1 MHIYLETTAS
11 PVSAVISASSQNIC
25 EGDQVQFNASL
36 STNAT
41 TYEWYTQGA
50 NPNYSTNLSVNAD
63 YNNSGVHTTYLRAYN
78 SCGFS
83 NLDSIV
89 ILFHQVLMF
98 QLGQVILF
106 MPWRNYY
113 FNGKWS

>member
-1 MHIYLETTAS
+1 M
-11 PVSAVISASSQNIC
+11 ISASSQNIC
-25 EGDQVQFNASL
+25 EGDQVFNASS

-63 YNNSGVHTTYLRAYN
+63 YNNSGVHTTYLLAYN

-83 NLDSIV
+83 NLDFLV
-89 ILFHQVLMF
+89 ITVSSSPNVSV
-98 QLGQVILF
+98 GARTLF

-113 FNGKWS
+113 FNGVEPEVILGHHRRA